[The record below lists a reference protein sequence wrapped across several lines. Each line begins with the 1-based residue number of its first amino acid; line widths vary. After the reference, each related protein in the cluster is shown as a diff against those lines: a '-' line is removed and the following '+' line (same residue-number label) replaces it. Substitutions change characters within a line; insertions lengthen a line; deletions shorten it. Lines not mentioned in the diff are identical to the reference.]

1 MFWQSQKLFLTKRES
16 WQALATNLFSILLAR
31 FAVGGAIMIYYD
43 GAAHNSEEK
52 TSRASSKNS
61 LERRRQVD
69 DFDFLESTSSFDKPT
84 APELAPELVE
94 FDDDASLIDA
104 DDVVDDDEALESPES
119 TGEGS
124 WWADDPV
131 RLYMEQIGQIP
142 LLTRQ
147 DEFTIATEVE
157 TSRRRFRRG
166 MLMCDNVLRRA
177 VELFTR
183 MQAGEVPFDRVAQVT
198 ASAGLDKPRIL
209 ARLAQNLQTLSALL
223 ERNAAA
229 YERAKSARGGKSAR
243 RSAWRELAQGR
254 RRAVLLVEELG
265 LRTDWFERR
274 LPALLEVGERVSA
287 LRAELASLESDG
299 APTLAQAA
307 VRGELLGLLAEVQH
321 SPVGFARRLARV
333 QHNFHRYQK
342 AKRELSAANLRLVV
356 SIAKRYRNRG
366 LTFSDLIQEGNA
378 GLMRAVEKFEVR
390 RGFKFCTYATWW
402 IRQAISRAVA
412 DQSRTI
418 RVPSHMVQTI
428 TKVRRA
434 LRALQ
439 HHLGRD
445 PSLEEIAQGV
455 KLPVDD
461 VRRILAVD
469 RHPSSIDQTIGSQEE
484 GKYADMLASGEAPAD
499 GAQPDQA
506 LMRERINTALEA
518 LSYREREILKLRYG
532 LGDGYC
538 YTLEEAASI
547 FRVTRERIRQI
558 EARAFKRL
566 KASEQFDSLQRLF
579 E

>member
-1 MFWQSQKLFLTKRES
+1 
-16 WQALATNLFSILLAR
+16 
-31 FAVGGAIMIYYD
+31 MIYYD
-43 GAAHNSEEK
+43 GAIHNSDSDVES
-52 TSRASSKNS
+52 SRG
-61 LERRRQVD
+61 LERRRQNDDLIFSGGDSKRPAKKKAKPTPSVSHPSDDD
-69 DFDFLESTSSFDKPT
+69 DFDAPNFDGG
-84 APELAPELVE
+84 E
-94 FDDDASLIDA
+94 FDELP
-104 DDVVDDDEALESPES
+104 DDETLDEAEE
-119 TGEGS
+119 TTEGEGS

-147 DEFTIATEVE
+147 QEVTIATEVE
-157 TSRRRFRRG
+157 AARRGFRRG
-166 MLMCDNVLRRA
+166 MLMCDNILRRA

-183 MQAGEVPFDRVAQVT
+183 MQAGEVPFDRVVQVT

-209 ARLAQNLQTLSALL
+209 ARLSQNLQTLEALL
-223 ERNAAA
+223 ERNAEAF
-229 YERAKSARGGKSAR
+229 EQARTSKGSKHVR
-243 RSAWRELAQGR
+243 RTAWRQLAQGR

-274 LPALLEVGERVSA
+274 LPALVEMGDRVAA
-287 LRAELASLESDG
+287 LRNELAQLEHDG
-299 APTLAQAA
+299 APRATQAA
-307 VRGELLGLLAEVQH
+307 VHAELSHLLNEVQH
-321 SPVGFARRLARV
+321 SPAGFARRISRI
-333 QHNFHRYQK
+333 QNNFHRYQK

-378 GLMRAVEKFEVR
+378 GLMRAVEKFEVQ

-428 TKVRRA
+428 TKVRRVM
-434 LRALQ
+434 RNLQ
-439 HHLGRD
+439 HALGRE
-445 PSLEEIAQGV
+445 PSLEELAQAV

-461 VRRILAVD
+461 VRRIIAVD
-469 RHPSSIDQTIGSQEE
+469 RHPSSIDRSIGSQEE
-484 GKYADMLASGEAPAD
+484 SKFADLLDSGEPPAD
-499 GAQPDQA
+499 GSQPDQA
-506 LMRERINTALEA
+506 LMRQRIDSALEA

-538 YTLEEAASI
+538 YTLEEAATI

-566 KASEQFDSLQRLF
+566 KASDQFDALQRLF